1 MWYVIQT
8 ETGKEE
14 EILLFIRN
22 MIPEEMCRKCF
33 LIRAE
38 WPRRAGGQW
47 NIVKKNMFPGY
58 IFAETGEPEAL
69 FQKLKKVPGLTK
81 LLGGD
86 RCEFIPLGAE
96 EERFLCMIGEDE
108 GYAGEKQAAKCRAGT
123 DERKRYCLSVRP
135 STVRIDGEGSLEILS
150 GALLLFKEEI
160 VRVNLHKRYAVVR
173 VRMLGEKTVLFGLAM
188 EKDSLREQINLGE
201 QVKKGK

>member
-14 EILLFIRN
+14 EILLFMRN
-22 MIPEEMCRKCF
+22 MIPEEMCQNCF
-33 LIRAE
+33 LIWAE
-38 WPRRAGGQW
+38 WPKRVGGQW
-47 NIVKKNMFPGY
+47 NLVKKNMFPGY

-86 RCEFIPLGAE
+86 RCEFISLGAE
-96 EERFLCMIGEDE
+96 EERFFCMIGEKE
-108 GYAGEKQAAKCRAGT
+108 GNCTRENRAAKCGEGT
-123 DERKRYCLSVRP
+123 DKRKRHSLSVHP
-135 STVRIDGEGSLEILS
+135 STVRVDEEGKLEILN
-150 GALLLFKEEI
+150 GALQSFKEEI

-188 EKDSLREQINLGE
+188 EKDGLRQQAGE
-201 QVKKGK
+201 ES

>member
-14 EILLFIRN
+14 EILLFMRN
-22 MIPEEMCRKCF
+22 MIPEELCQRCF
-33 LIRAE
+33 LIWAE

-58 IFAETGEPEAL
+58 IFAETEEPEEL
-69 FQKLKKVPGLTK
+69 FQRLKKVPGLTK

-96 EERFLCMIGEDE
+96 EERFFCMIGEKE
-108 GYAGEKQAAKCRAGT
+108 GKCTRENRAAKCGART
-123 DERKRYCLSVRP
+123 DKRKRYCLSVRP
-135 STVRIDGEGSLEILS
+135 STVRVDEEGKFEILN
-150 GALLLFKEEI
+150 GALQSFKEEI

-173 VRMLGEKTVLFGLAM
+173 VKMLGEKTVLFGLAM
-188 EKDSLREQINLGE
+188 EKDGLRQQAGE
-201 QVKKGK
+201 RS

>member
-14 EILLFIRN
+14 EILLLMRN
-22 MIPEEMCRKCF
+22 MIPKKLCRHCF
-33 LIRAE
+33 LIWAE

-58 IFAETGEPEAL
+58 IFAETEEPEEL
-69 FQKLKKVPGLTK
+69 FQRLKKVPGLTK

-96 EERFLCMIGEDE
+96 EERFFCMIGEKGGNCTRE
-108 GYAGEKQAAKCRAGT
+108 NRVAKCGAGT
-123 DERKRYCLSVRP
+123 DKRKRYCLSVRP
-135 STVRIDGEGSLEILS
+135 STVRVDEEGKLEILN
-150 GALLLFKEEI
+150 GALQAFKEEI

-188 EKDSLREQINLGE
+188 EKDELRRGRELAQE
-201 QVKKGK
+201 

>member
-14 EILLFIRN
+14 EILLFMRN
-22 MIPEEMCRKCF
+22 MIPEELCRHCF
-33 LIRAE
+33 LIWAE

-58 IFAETGEPEAL
+58 IFAETEEPEEL
-69 FQKLKKVPGLTK
+69 FQRLKKVPGLTK

-96 EERFLCMIGEDE
+96 EERFFCMIGEKE
-108 GYAGEKQAAKCRAGT
+108 GNCTGENRAAKGRAGT
-123 DERKRYCLSVRP
+123 DKRKWDCLSVRP
-135 STVRIDGEGSLEILS
+135 STVRVDEEGKLEILN
-150 GALLLFKEEI
+150 GALRSFKEEI

-188 EKDSLREQINLGE
+188 EKDGLRQQAGE
-201 QVKKGK
+201 RS

>member
-14 EILLFIRN
+14 EILLLMRN
-22 MIPEEMCRKCF
+22 IIPEELCQYCF
-33 LIRAE
+33 LIWAE

-58 IFAETGEPEAL
+58 IFVETEEPEEL
-69 FQKLKKVPGLTK
+69 FQRLKKVPGLTK

-96 EERFLCMIGEDE
+96 EERFFRMIGEKE
-108 GYAGEKQAAKCRAGT
+108 GNCTRENRATKCGAGT
-123 DERKRYCLSVRP
+123 DKRKRYCLLVRP
-135 STVRIDGEGSLEILS
+135 STVRVDEEGKLEILNGVLQS
-150 GALLLFKEEI
+150 FKEEI
-160 VRVNLHKRYAVVR
+160 VTVNLHKRYAVVR

-188 EKDSLREQINLGE
+188 EKDGLRRGRELAQE
-201 QVKKGK
+201 

>member
-14 EILLFIRN
+14 ETLLLMRN
-22 MIPEEMCRKCF
+22 IIPEELCQYCF
-33 LIRAE
+33 LIWAE

-47 NIVKKNMFPGY
+47 NIVKKNVFPGY
-58 IFAETGEPEAL
+58 IFVETEEPEEL
-69 FQKLKKVPGLTK
+69 FQRLKKVPGLTK

-96 EERFLCMIGEDE
+96 EERFFCMIGEKE
-108 GYAGEKQAAKCRAGT
+108 GNCTRENWTAKCGAGT
-123 DERKRYCLSVRP
+123 DKRKRYCLSVRP
-135 STVRIDGEGSLEILS
+135 STVRVDEEGKLEILNGVLQS
-150 GALLLFKEEI
+150 FKEEI

-188 EKDSLREQINLGE
+188 EKDELRRGRELAQE
-201 QVKKGK
+201 

>member
-14 EILLFIRN
+14 EILLFMRN
-22 MIPEEMCRKCF
+22 MIPEELCQHCF
-33 LIRAE
+33 LIWAE

-58 IFAETGEPEAL
+58 IFAETEEPEEL
-69 FQKLKKVPGLTK
+69 FQRLKKVPGLTK

-96 EERFLCMIGEDE
+96 EERFFCMIGEKE
-108 GYAGEKQAAKCRAGT
+108 GNCTGENRAAKCGEGT
-123 DERKRYCLSVRP
+123 DKRKRYCLSVRP
-135 STVRIDGEGSLEILS
+135 STVRVDEEGKLEILN
-150 GALLLFKEEI
+150 GALQSFKEEI

-173 VRMLGEKTVLFGLAM
+173 VKMLGEKTVLFGLTM
-188 EKDSLREQINLGE
+188 EKDGLRQQAGE
-201 QVKKGK
+201 ES

>member
-14 EILLFIRN
+14 ETLLLMRN
-22 MIPEEMCRKCF
+22 IIPEELCQYCF
-33 LIRAE
+33 LIWAE

-58 IFAETGEPEAL
+58 IFVETEEPEEL
-69 FQKLKKVPGLTK
+69 FQRLKKVPGLTK

-96 EERFLCMIGEDE
+96 EERFFCMIGEKE
-108 GYAGEKQAAKCRAGT
+108 GNCTRENWTAKCGAGT
-123 DERKRYCLSVRP
+123 DKRKRYCLSVRP
-135 STVRIDGEGSLEILS
+135 STVRVDEEGKLEILNGVLQS
-150 GALLLFKEEI
+150 FKEEI

-188 EKDSLREQINLGE
+188 EKDELRRGRELAQE
-201 QVKKGK
+201 